1 MPDIPIPDPAGE
13 GFPAALAA
21 KPAPAPAAAP
31 APAKEPRRV
40 LLADHHI
47 EFTRQ
52 LKGILEKAGCKVE
65 VRSDAVS
72 GGAGVNAFKPEA
84 AVVDLDLPAG
94 GGKIVYRVLRTNALS
109 RDIPVLLL
117 AAPGER
123 AIWTE
128 LGCSP
133 HPKTLVIRRALD
145 MRLLLPALK
154 ALLGLS

>member
-1 MPDIPIPDPAGE
+1 MPDLPIPDPAGE
-13 GFPAALAA
+13 GFPA
-21 KPAPAPAAAP
+21 PAPRPAAP
-31 APAKEPRRV
+31 KEPRRV
-40 LLADHHI
+40 LLADHHA

-52 LKGILEKAGCKVE
+52 LKGMLEKAGCKVE

-72 GGAGVNAFKPEA
+72 GGAGVNSFKPDA

-123 AIWTE
+123 PIWAE

-133 HPKTLVIRRALD
+133 HPKTLVIRRGLD
-145 MRLLLPALK
+145 MRLLLPSLKSLLAL
-154 ALLGLS
+154 S

>member
-13 GFPAALAA
+13 GFPAPTA

-31 APAKEPRRV
+31 AKELRRV

-52 LKGILEKAGCKVE
+52 LKGILEKSGCKVE

-123 AIWTE
+123 AVWAE

-145 MRLLLPALK
+145 MRLLLPTLK
-154 ALLGLS
+154 ALLGLA